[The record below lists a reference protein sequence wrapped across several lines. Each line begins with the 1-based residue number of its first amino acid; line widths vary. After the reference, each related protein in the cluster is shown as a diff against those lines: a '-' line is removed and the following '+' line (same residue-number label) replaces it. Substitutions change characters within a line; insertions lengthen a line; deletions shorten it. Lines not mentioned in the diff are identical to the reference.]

1 MLYAEAAYFDGYHV
15 AHIAAYEDNKRL
27 KAIDKRNR
35 ECFKQVLRER
45 RSRNRANE
53 ESESQAKAD
62 STANREDVPR
72 LRTRLYQ
79 QV

>member
-15 AHIAAYEDNKRL
+15 AHIAAYYEVQRL

-35 ECFKQVLRER
+35 ECFNASLRNR
-45 RSRNRANE
+45 RNRANE
-53 ESESQAKAD
+53 ESEGEAKAA
-62 STANREDVPR
+62 SRSNREDVR
-72 LRTRLYQ
+72 NLQARLYQ

>member
-1 MLYAEAAYFDGYHV
+1 MLYSEAAYFDGYHV
-15 AHIAAYEDNKRL
+15 AHIAAYYENESM

-35 ECFKQVLRER
+35 ECFNASLGQRN
-45 RSRNRANE
+45 RNRANE
-53 ESESQAKAD
+53 EGKDQGEAASA
-62 STANREDVPR
+62 ANREDVPR